1 MTEKILSTG
10 EHLASLKPGA
20 IKLGDSMAV
29 RLAAASGLA
38 AANLKGMTVAD
49 VAQKFAHA
57 IDPALLFF
65 RRVCGK
71 VVKTDPVTGIDYPV
85 PFATVQVE
93 DTDCSYLGY
102 FPASSPWGWYF
113 PFRCHRELIAT
124 AKTDECGN
132 FCVLIPRWD
141 IDWVLRFRRER
152 RCYGVIF
159 DRPSIRDLIE
169 RLRPPVDI
177 EWPPRPIPEPDPPP
191 YINPLDR
198 AALLTKAAHAF
209 GAPVAAR
216 LATLSGEGSFGAP
229 VGDLAANHM
238 GTAPLAHLNP
248 PLPPELKALKSVP
261 GVSGGKKGE
270 AALKETHA
278 AIVNKLA
285 GQVGLDPKVLAE
297 RLDFRR
303 WIGPFFRCHDVF
315 VPVWV
320 PLLDIPDIT
329 FRVLQDT
336 DGDGNEEVIYGESH
350 FDVRWNAGAMP
361 DQVIHAWP
369 NARAGNLC
377 GPTNI
382 PCGNQPAI
390 VMAGRLPVTGDPSV
404 FDSTLGDPTA
414 GYALRTNRPRTGGSF
429 TGAPLAGRS
438 PLRRTL
444 ALYGCNKTNASAT
457 HYRIR
462 YRYSADGGATFTA
475 PAPFTGL
482 TWPLY
487 RLNGAGIGEWHYPA
501 ADAQGWYPIVLPAG
515 PNPWL
520 PQDLL
525 LDWPT
530 ESYADGLYALT
541 LELGTGGAVLSS
553 SSPEVGIAVDN
564 GVPTGPI
571 SIEYAFAAGGPFVP
585 IGTICPV
592 VRRGAIPKDVYFR
605 VRLAAAARHLRSAQ
619 LSAHGCG
626 AGNFEFI
633 SGSGGENVAGT
644 STYRHWHQDPDD
656 NDQILEAIYRLPAG
670 AAQGTYSFSAYVVG
684 RAFNPSGGD
693 GGHLAIPSWAY
704 DPDHAW
710 INPWAPFSV
719 FDAN

>member
-1 MTEKILSTG
+1 MAQKISSRG
-10 EHLASLKPGA
+10 ERPAPVNPGA
-20 IKLGDSMAV
+20 VKLGDSMAL
-29 RLAAASGLA
+29 RLAAVSGLA
-38 AANLKGMTVAD
+38 AADLKGLTVTD
-49 VAQKFAHA
+49 VTQKFPHL

-65 RRVCGK
+65 RRVCGR
-71 VVKTDPVTGIDYPV
+71 VVKTDPATGIDYPV

-102 FPASSPWGWYF
+102 FPPGGPWGWYF
-113 PFRCHRELIAT
+113 PFRCRREVIAT

-169 RLRPPVDI
+169 KLRPRVDI
-177 EWPPRPIPEPDPPP
+177 DWPPRPIPEPDPPP
-191 YINPLDR
+191 YFDPLDR
-198 AALLTKAAHAF
+198 AALLSKAAHAY

-216 LATLSGEGSFGAP
+216 IESLSGESGFGAP
-229 VGDLAANHM
+229 IGDLAANHM
-238 GTAPLAHLNP
+238 GAAPLTHLSP
-248 PLPPELKALKSVP
+248 QLPPELKALKSVS
-261 GVSGGKKGE
+261 GGGGKKGE
-270 AALKETHA
+270 AALKEAHA
-278 AIVNKLA
+278 AVLTQLA
-285 GQVGLDPKVLAE
+285 GRVALDPKMLAG
-297 RLDFRR
+297 LDLRR
-303 WIGPFFRCHDVF
+303 WVGPFFRCYDVF

-320 PLLDIPDIT
+320 PLFDIPDIT

-336 DGDGNEEVIYGESH
+336 DGDGDEEVIYGESH
-350 FDVRWNAGAMP
+350 FDVRWNAGAIP

-390 VMAGRLPVTGDPSV
+390 VMAGRLPVTGDPLV
-404 FDSTLGDPTA
+404 FDSTLGDPSA
-414 GYALRTNRPRTGGSF
+414 GYAVRTNRPRTGGSF
-429 TGAPLAGRS
+429 TGVPLLGRS
-438 PLRRTL
+438 PLWRTL
-444 ALYGCNKTNASAT
+444 ALYGCNKTNARAT
-457 HYRIR
+457 HYRIM
-462 YRYSADGGATFTA
+462 YRYSSDGGATFTA
-475 PAPFTGL
+475 PAPFIGL
-482 TWPLY
+482 MWPLY
-487 RLNGAGIGEWHYPA
+487 RLNGVGIGEWHFPT
-501 ADAQGWYPIVLPAG
+501 ADAQGWYPIALPAG

-530 ESYADGLYALT
+530 QHYADGLYALT
-541 LELGTGGAVLSS
+541 LELGTGGAMLSS
-553 SSPEVGIAVDN
+553 STPEVAIVVDN
-564 GVPTGPI
+564 TLPTGPI
-571 SIEYAFAAGGPFVP
+571 SVDYGFAAGGPFVP
-585 IGTICPV
+585 IGGICPV
-592 VRRGAIPKDVYFR
+592 VNRGATPKDVYFR
-605 VRLAAAARHLRSAQ
+605 VRLEAAARHLRSAQ

-633 SGSGGENVAGT
+633 SGNGGEHVVGST
-644 STYRHWHQDPDD
+644 TYRHWHQDPDD
-656 NDQILEAIYRLPAG
+656 NDQLLEVIYRLPAG

-693 GGHLAIPSWAY
+693 GGHLAVPPWVY

-719 FDAN
+719 FNAD